1 MRQWK
6 RPSTANE
13 GPVQLMEP
21 AYINFS
27 KTGDFSGD

>member
-6 RPSTANE
+6 RPLTANE
-13 GPVQLMEP
+13 GPVQLMES

-27 KTGDFSGD
+27 KNR

>member
-6 RPSTANE
+6 RLLTANE
-13 GPVQLMEP
+13 GPVQLMVS

-27 KTGDFSGD
+27 KNR